1 MYYDKCEKCGAH
13 LDPGEEC
20 ECLKS
25 KEKAKE
31 GEKDEQFGDIQQAF
45 RCAG

>member
-1 MYYDKCEKCGAH
+1 MIYETCEICGAH

-31 GEKDEQFGDIQQAF
+31 GDKDERTFSI
-45 RCAG
+45 